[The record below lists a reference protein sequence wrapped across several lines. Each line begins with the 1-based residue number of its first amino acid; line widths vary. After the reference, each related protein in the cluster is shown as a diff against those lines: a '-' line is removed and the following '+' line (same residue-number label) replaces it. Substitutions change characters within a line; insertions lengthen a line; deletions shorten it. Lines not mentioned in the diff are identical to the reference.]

1 MDAEGEKLTVRS
13 LAAGDVQRPADD
25 WDLPSCGFSFFFSS
39 FLFVRSARRR
49 AA

>member
-25 WDLPSCGFSFFFSS
+25 WDLPTCGFSFFYS